1 MKKDCILKKTYL
13 GAQCMKQH
21 SPQFLALVADAKK
34 RINEITPQKLK
45 NKIDQ
50 QEPLHVIDVREDNEW
65 PSGHI
70 PTAIHMSK
78 GIIERDIEKAIP
90 DPHTPI
96 VVYCS
101 GGFRCALVADS
112 LQKMGYDQIYSLE
125 TGLQGWLDAG
135 YALKKEK

>member
-1 MKKDCILKKTYL
+1 
-13 GAQCMKQH
+13 MKQH
-21 SPQFLALVADAKK
+21 SPQFLALVAAAKK
-34 RINEITPQKLK
+34 RINEITPQMLK
-45 NKIDQ
+45 RKIDNH
-50 QEPLHVIDVREDNEW
+50 EPLTVIDVREENEW

-112 LQKMGYDQIYSLE
+112 LQNMGYDQVYSLE
-125 TGLQGWLDAG
+125 TGSTGWVNAG
-135 YALKKEK
+135 YDLEK